1 MEPRGRLAS
10 IDIVRGFAILW
21 VLAYHLWTDLRFP
34 NVYVE
39 PRDAFREV
47 WRQLEVADLHQAV
60 AAALEAFLRVGYMGV
75 PLFMILSGASL
86 TLTAMQRSETPES
99 SARDLPRRLRRV
111 LVPYW
116 AGFAVTVAF
125 AAALAFVQWQRHGG
139 DPYIDYFRDGD
150 INMHTDRLLAG
161 GFLAP
166 RIWREEW
173 QFAPEGSLWF
183 VLVVLQYYLLFPFA
197 LHALRAAGP
206 IVVAAA
212 ALAITIAALVLMVA
226 MAGDLQGQRSWVE
239 MGIPFRVSE
248 FGLGIAI
255 GWAVATGWAQ
265 RPDARR
271 IAAAVGAAAF
281 VAGCL
286 ITYDNGYASA
296 LHWPLISA
304 GLGLA
309 AAAFVMG
316 ERGSGD
322 RAGPPLRRRGDPL
335 AVVGR
340 GLAWVGVT
348 SLALLIVNEPLRSI
362 THTLRAE
369 GAGDGWLW
377 AWVVLLYVPLT
388 IALGRPLAR
397 VLGLLP
403 RSA

>member
-1 MEPRGRLAS
+1 MTATLAPRGRLAS

-47 WRQLEVADLHQAV
+47 WRQLEAADLHQAV

-86 TLTAMQRSETPES
+86 TLAAMQRGETPAS
-99 SARDLPRRLRRV
+99 SARDLPRRLRRL

-116 AGFAVTVAF
+116 AGFAITVAF
-125 AAALAFVQWQRHGG
+125 GAALAFAQWQRHGG
-139 DPYIDYFRDGD
+139 DPYIDYFRNGD

-161 GFLAP
+161 ALLFP

-183 VLVVLQYYLLFPFA
+183 VLVVVQYYLLFPFA
-197 LHALRAAGP
+197 LRGLRAAGP
-206 IVVAAA
+206 AVVAGASVA
-212 ALAITIAALVLMVA
+212 VTIASLALMVA
-226 MAGDLQGQRSWVE
+226 APGDLQAHRSWVE
-239 MGIPFRVSE
+239 MGIPFRASE
-248 FGLGIAI
+248 FGLGIAV
-255 GWAVATGWAQ
+255 GWAVATGWAL
-265 RPDARR
+265 RPDVRT
-271 IAAAVGAAAF
+271 IAAASGGSMF

-286 ITYDNGYASA
+286 ITYGDGYASA

-304 GLGLA
+304 GLALA
-309 AAAFVMG
+309 TAAFLC
-316 ERGSGD
+316 GD
-322 RAGPPLRRRGDPL
+322 RGGVDGSPP
-335 AVVGR
+335 GR
-340 GLAWVGVT
+340 AFAWAGVT
-348 SLALLIVNEPLRSI
+348 SLALLIVNEPLRSV
-362 THTLRAE
+362 THTMRAE

-377 AWVVLLYVPLT
+377 AWLVLLYVPLT
-388 IALGRPLAR
+388 IVVGRPLAR